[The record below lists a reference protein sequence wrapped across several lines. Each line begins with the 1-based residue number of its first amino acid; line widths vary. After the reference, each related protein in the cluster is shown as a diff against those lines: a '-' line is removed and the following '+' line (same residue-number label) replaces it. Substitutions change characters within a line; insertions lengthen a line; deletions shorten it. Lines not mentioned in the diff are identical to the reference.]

1 MAAHIRRVKKTAP
14 HKKSPPP
21 TDAAELATR
30 TEHACRTP
38 LAVALTS
45 VELLQRY
52 HERLAPEVRAEHLA
66 NIHGAVLQL
75 TAMLDEIIR
84 PARRAAKSDPR
95 P

>member
-1 MAAHIRRVKKTAP
+1 MKKPSAHKN
-14 HKKSPPP
+14 PPLP
-21 TDAAELATR
+21 ADAAALAAR

-52 HERLAPEVRAEHLA
+52 HDRLAPEVRQEHLA

-84 PARRAAKSDPR
+84 PARRATKTASR